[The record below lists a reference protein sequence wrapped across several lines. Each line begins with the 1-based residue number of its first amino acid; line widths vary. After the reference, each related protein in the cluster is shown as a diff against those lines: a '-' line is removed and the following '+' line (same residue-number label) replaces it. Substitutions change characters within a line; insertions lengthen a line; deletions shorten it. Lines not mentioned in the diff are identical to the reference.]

1 MSQPS
6 SNRATLSDILMS
18 APSRRFGAPPS
29 GAAYFDGL
37 EEAENTFRLL
47 FLSIWRAAWIGPPLA
62 GLSLSAILSTLIFYL
77 DLRPTDLESV
87 YTIDE
92 LRGIVLPLARERGL
106 GGVRVFGSYARGE
119 ATPESDIDVLV
130 DGRGARFL
138 DICDLADG
146 IWRASEKLADV
157 YAATEMRPGR
167 FRDAVLS
174 EAVAL

>member
-1 MSQPS
+1 M
-6 SNRATLSDILMS
+6 
-18 APSRRFGAPPS
+18 
-29 GAAYFDGL
+29 
-37 EEAENTFRLL
+37 
-47 FLSIWRAAWIGPPLA
+47 
-62 GLSLSAILSTLIFYL
+62 SAILSTLIFYL

-146 IWRASEKLADV
+146 IWRASGKLADV
-157 YAATEMRPGR
+157 YADTEMRPGR